1 MKYGLLL
8 RSYEHPGGLGCS
20 ITPQHL
26 LFNRNALFVK
36 GLNPH
41 FFCLPILKKEAHR
54 QALIDAA
61 TSGESGAGVTGA
73 GGRCSEPKMK

>member
-1 MKYGLLL
+1 MKYGLLG

-73 GGRCSEPKMK
+73 GGR